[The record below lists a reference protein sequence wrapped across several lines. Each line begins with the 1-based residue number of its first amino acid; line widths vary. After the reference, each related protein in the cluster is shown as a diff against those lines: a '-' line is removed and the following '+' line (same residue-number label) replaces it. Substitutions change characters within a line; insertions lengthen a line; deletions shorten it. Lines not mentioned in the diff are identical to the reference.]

1 MRTIPSSMGSTQENQ
16 PHVVC
21 VPLPAQGHIN
31 PMLKLAKLL
40 HSKGFF
46 ITYVNSEFNHQRLL
60 RSVGS
65 NALHDLPS
73 FHFETISDGLPPPE
87 NPDATQDVSSTL
99 NSLHETGLG
108 PFKSVLSKVSTLY
121 SPVTCIVADFL
132 MGFTL
137 PAAEELGIPAV
148 LFWTSGAGSLICY
161 NQYPNLIQKGLMP
174 LKGKHLSIY
183 CITK

>member
-1 MRTIPSSMGSTQENQ
+1 MGSTQKNQ

-21 VPLPAQGHIN
+21 IPFPAQGHIN
-31 PMLKLAKLL
+31 PMLKLAKIL

-46 ITYVNSEFNHQRLL
+46 ITFVNTEFSHQRLL
-60 RSVGS
+60 RTLGS
-65 NALHDLPS
+65 AVLHDLPS

-87 NPDATQDVSSTL
+87 NPEATEDTTSTL
-99 NSLHETGLG
+99 KSLPENSLG
-108 PFKSVLSKVSTLY
+108 PFKSVLYKASTLY

-137 PAAEELGIPAV
+137 PVAKELDIPEI

-161 NQYPNLIQKGLMP
+161 DHYPNLIQKGLMP
-174 LKGKHLSIY
+174 LKGK
-183 CITK
+183 